1 MQAVQAYNV
10 GMKRVKK
17 SKTIQYTIR
26 SVPDFVDKALR
37 ARAKK
42 ENKSLNQVALDVI
55 QQALISEKPRVYHD
69 LDFLI
74 GTWVEDPEFDK
85 VMAEHEQIDEDA
97 WR

>member
-1 MQAVQAYNV
+1 MQAYTV

-17 SKTIQYTIR
+17 PKTVQYTIR

-69 LDFLI
+69 LDEFI

-85 VMAEHEQIDEDA
+85 IMEEQRQIDEEL